1 VFQTLAKLRQST
13 TRWRKSMEKKGE
25 ESTGDELLLLF
36 SREKGWINNLTE
48 SGRVSRISRGYDM
61 RRKTWK

>member
-1 VFQTLAKLRQST
+1 
-13 TRWRKSMEKKGE
+13 MGKKGE

-48 SGRVSRISRGYDM
+48 SGRVSRINRGYDM